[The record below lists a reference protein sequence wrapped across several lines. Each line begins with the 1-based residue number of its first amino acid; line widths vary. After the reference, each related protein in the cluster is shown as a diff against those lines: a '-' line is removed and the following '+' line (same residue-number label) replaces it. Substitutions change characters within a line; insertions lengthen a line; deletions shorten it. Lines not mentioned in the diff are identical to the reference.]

1 MMSDVKRAQVGQDCH
16 VEIELIDDQNQA
28 ERMEFDL
35 VADQVA
41 DFNSGRIGISA
52 PLGKAIRGK
61 FVGDTVPYIKGDIR
75 KVRIL
80 HAAPM
85 QTQIMEDAAARRQA
99 ILDEARQ
106 KAERTNTEMFA
117 ASYDGKWG
125 DYTTDGMNTDGIK
138 TDETK
143 EGDSIQGIEGA

>member
-1 MMSDVKRAQVGQDCH
+1 MSDNKRAQVGQDSH
-16 VEIELIDDQNQA
+16 VEVELIDEQNNG

-35 VADQVA
+35 VADNAA
-41 DFNSGRIGISA
+41 DFASGRIGVNT

-61 FVGDTVPYIKGDIR
+61 FAGNVVEYVKGDIR

-80 HAAPM
+80 HVTPLRGEAP
-85 QTQIMEDAAARRQA
+85 EDASARRQA
-99 ILDEARQ
+99 ILDEARR

-125 DYTTDGMNTDGIK
+125 DYNTDEMGEV
-138 TDETK
+138 DGE
-143 EGDSIQGIEGA
+143 